1 MLTIFGYSVF
11 LVLLYFVV
19 LLFILFN
26 AFIGYAKKNK
36 RQALTADLPKVSVLV
51 AARNEEQNIQRCLES
66 LHKLSY
72 PKDKLEIII
81 GNDES
86 TDNTVKVVDDFI
98 RNKKQF
104 SFYNITIKLG
114 KAKGKANVLAHLA
127 RIATGD
133 FLFITDADIAVP
145 EDWIQNLLPHFEKDT
160 AIVSATTYVEGKTLF
175 EKMQSLDWIY
185 FNGILN
191 SFANANI
198 PCTGVGNNMAIRRD
212 AYLALGGYENIDFSI
227 TEDFKLFDAF
237 RKAGY
242 GWKNI
247 LNASTLNVS
256 LPVKNFN
263 ALMQQRRRWITGAM
277 ELPWYWKI
285 SFIIFGFFSPA
296 LIALLAFAPQ
306 VGLLLWFI
314 RLFLEGIFM
323 SVTAAR
329 INRVENLGSYLWYQL
344 YALVMPFFYLY
355 HFLKRDPNE
364 WKGRMYS

>member
-26 AFIGYAKKNK
+26 GFIPYAKKN
-36 RQALTADLPKVSVLV
+36 RRDPLTTDLPKVSVLV
-51 AARNEEQNIQRCLES
+51 AARNEEHTIRRCLEA
-66 LHKLSY
+66 LNKLSY
-72 PKDKLEIII
+72 PKDKIEILI

-86 TDNTVKVVDDFI
+86 TDGTVKVVDDFI

-104 SFYNITIKLG
+104 AFYNITVKLG

-127 RIATGD
+127 QIATGE
-133 FLFITDADIAVP
+133 FLFVTDADIAVP
-145 EDWIQNLLPHFEKDT
+145 ENWIQNMLPHFETGT
-160 AIVSATTYVEGKTLF
+160 AIVSATTYVEGNTLF
-175 EKMQSLDWIY
+175 EKMQSLDWIF

-191 SFANANI
+191 SFANANV
-198 PCTGVGNNMAIRRD
+198 PCTAVGNNMAVRRD
-212 AYLALGGYENIDFSI
+212 AYIALGGYENIDFSI
-227 TEDFKLFDAF
+227 TEDFKLFDAL

-247 LNASTLNVS
+247 LNAATLNVS
-256 LPVKNFN
+256 LPVKDFST
-263 ALMQQRRRWITGAM
+263 LMQQRRRWITGAM

-285 SFIIFGFFSPA
+285 TFIIFGFFSPA
-296 LIALLAFAPQ
+296 LLAILAFAPQ
-306 VGLLLWFI
+306 IGLLLWFT
-314 RLFLEGIFM
+314 RVFLEGLFVSI
-323 SVTAAR
+323 TAAR
-329 INRVENLGSYLWYQL
+329 IGRTENLGSYLWYQL

-355 HFLKRDPNE
+355 NFLKRDPNE